1 MRIAPAAIT
10 TALVALLALPTSHA
24 IAWDYPEHRDI
35 GLLTVEA
42 LDPERRRIFDELWT
56 EARMG
61 AARLCASG
69 AETSQS
75 TAPECIDWAA
85 FTAIAGDHSCSA
97 EEALGEVLES
107 DWILE
112 VADVGAQL
120 KLDLAE
126 IEIQPLPEQEERTAN
141 PMLDAERMLA
151 DEAARA
157 DRINTLR
164 VSDTRLQ
171 RADPKYATRAASNGA
186 HFLHARPN
194 SRTDANAYA
203 ELVLAPG
210 TAINAMG
217 AYGWYHLRALEKAKQ
232 LARGDLT
239 PEERGAYARAMLI
252 DEAFGLHFLQD
263 MYAAGHVAGSWGDA
277 SQRKGT
283 HDHYNELGFEATI
296 WGLEGPGVVL
306 MGDAHMRPQD
316 AKFAAAALL
325 ESLRQVLDTAAGRE
339 SAPQFVVEIDVPA
352 QVDDFDVCENA
363 TMPDEPSGGLRQKDV
378 AESIHGVLMRTPVPG
393 LGPGLGAVPRFRAEV
408 GPFVGLVAALDGR
421 ALFSGFA
428 PGQTAGLVGGL
439 DIGARAGF
447 GLDGVMGESG
457 DGLVFAQVGLRA
469 DTASSHA
476 ADDFEETELFG
487 NIGAAIPSRVA
498 LSTRF
503 RMPFYLVPGD
513 LLFLSPMYLWNPEG
527 YTEMAVTAGN
537 GGLLPWQAGLATEF
551 GRFQLVLGRE
561 LGVSFYGVIGD
572 KDRLLV
578 PLSPIDSRL
587 VNFDSVYFDIPIAE
601 YRPYRAF
608 SSHQSSEV
616 LFQLFVGA
624 DVPTNVETI
633 LPLGASVP
641 DLQTVWSIGLRFA
654 YDWRYYP

>member
-1 MRIAPAAIT
+1 MSHVAKLTLAAVLV
-10 TALVALLALPTSHA
+10 LVASHA
-24 IAWDYPEHRDI
+24 AAWDYPEHRQI
-35 GLLTVEA
+35 GLHTVES
-42 LDPERRRIFDELWT
+42 LDPVRRRTFDQLWS
-56 EARMG
+56 EARFG
-61 AARLCASG
+61 SDRLCVRG
-69 AETSQS
+69 ADTEQS

-97 EEALGEVLES
+97 AEALEDALGS

-120 KLDLAE
+120 HLDLAE
-126 IEIQPLPEQEERTAN
+126 VEVMPLPEQEEHSSDVFV
-141 PMLDAERMLA
+141 DAERRLA

-157 DRINTLR
+157 ERINILR

-171 RADPKYATRAASNGA
+171 RADPRYATRAASNGA
-186 HFLHARPN
+186 HFLHARPT
-194 SRTDANAYA
+194 SGTDADAYA
-203 ELVLAPG
+203 KLVLEPG

-217 AYGWYHLRALEKAKQ
+217 AYGWYHLRALEKAKRLAQ
-232 LARGDLT
+232 GGLSADERRALARATL
-239 PEERGAYARAMLI
+239 L

-283 HDHYNELGFEATI
+283 HDHYNELGFETPI
-296 WGLEGPGVVL
+296 WGQAGPGVVL

-316 AKFAAAALL
+316 AEFASAALR
-325 ESLRQVLDTAAGRE
+325 ESLAQVLDTAAGRE
-339 SAPQFVVEIDVPA
+339 GAPEFVLEAEVDPS
-352 QVDDFDVCENA
+352 VDDFDVCVTE
-363 TMPDEPSGGLRQKDV
+363 TMPEPPAGALRQEDV
-378 AESIHGVLMRTPVPG
+378 AESFQAVLLRTPVPG

-408 GPFVGLVAALDGR
+408 GPFVGLVAALDGK

-428 PGQTAGLVGGL
+428 PGQTAGFMGGL

-457 DGLVFAQVGLRA
+457 DGLVFAQLGLRA

-503 RMPFYLVPGD
+503 RMPFFLVPGD
-513 LLFLSPMYLWNPEG
+513 LLLLSPMYLANPER
-527 YTEMAVTAGN
+527 YLEMAVTAGN
-537 GGLLPWQAGLATEF
+537 GGLLPWQSGLATEF

-561 LGVSFYGVIGD
+561 LGVSFYGLIGD

-587 VNFDSVYFDIPIAE
+587 VNFDSVYFEIPIAE

-624 DVPTNVETI
+624 DVPTNIETI
-633 LPLGASVP
+633 LPQGASVP